1 MSTIGSN
8 MMLIHSAFRNAK
20 SFGLVPASLEC
31 PYVEAMY
38 DPSSGIL
45 AVISK
50 VKKESFHMLPKLD
63 ENGEPVR
70 LKAPNPSTGKV
81 VKEQRVLVETFG
93 EHYITDKNDIET
105 FIHWFAINAQSFDFK
120 QYMVDVNATDVNQV
134 TPKIIMPA

>member
-8 MMLIHSAFRNAK
+8 MMLINSAFRNAK
-20 SFGLVPASLEC
+20 SFSIIPASNDC
-31 PYVEAMY
+31 PFVEAMY

-70 LKAPNPSTGKV
+70 LKVPNNITGKT

-93 EHYITDKNDIET
+93 EHYIADKSDIEA
-105 FIHWFAINAQSFDFK
+105 FILLFAINASSFDYK
-120 QYMVDVNATDVNQV
+120 QYMVDVNQV
-134 TPKIIMPA
+134 VETPKIIMPS

>member
-20 SFGLVPASLEC
+20 SFSIIPASNDC
-31 PYVEAMY
+31 PFVEAMY

-63 ENGEPVR
+63 ENGEPIR
-70 LKAPNPSTGKV
+70 LKVPNNANGKTV
-81 VKEQRVLVETFG
+81 REQRVLVETFG
-93 EHYITDKNDIET
+93 EHYIADKSDIEA
-105 FIHWFAINAQSFDFK
+105 FILLFTINASSFDYK
-120 QYMVDVNATDVNQV
+120 QYMVDVNQV
-134 TPKIIMPA
+134 VSETPKIIMPS

>member
-20 SFGLVPASLEC
+20 SFGIIPASNDC

-70 LKAPNPSTGKV
+70 LKAPNPTTGKV

-93 EHYITDKNDIET
+93 EHYISDTSDIDA
-105 FIHWFAINAQSFDFK
+105 FIHLFAINASSFDFK
-120 QYMVDVNATDVNQV
+120 QYMVDVNQV
-134 TPKIIMPA
+134 ETPKIIMPS